1 MDYWKI
7 SDFAKKLN
15 KHNNT
20 IDGWFRELEVE
31 RKLHYISRVEGEKVY
46 DELDLKIAKFIIE
59 KRNNKW
65 SLNAIFDELPN
76 NFELRPFPEDYENET
91 KVNQVVDVEKMRATL
106 LNEMKIVFNELS
118 ENQAKEQLNEMK
130 KLLPSRE
137 EEKWNSINT
146 IIAERKISRT
156 LEEEA
161 LKLWEDKP
169 AGERLRRIGL
179 FRKEENKEKKDNF
192 IKEYIDQH
200 FEEKLKEE
208 FDIF

>member
-1 MDYWKI
+1 
-7 SDFAKKLN
+7 
-15 KHNNT
+15 
-20 IDGWFRELEVE
+20 EVE

-130 KLLPSRE
+130 KLLPSRK
-137 EEKWNSINT
+137 EEKCYECKSLKT
-146 IIAERKISRT
+146 IQRKI
-156 LEEEA
+156 E
-161 LKLWEDKP
+161 
-169 AGERLRRIGL
+169 I
-179 FRKEENKEKKDNF
+179 NEKVTSF
-192 IKEYIDQH
+192 PR
-200 FEEKLKEE
+200 
-208 FDIF
+208 

>member
-1 MDYWKI
+1 
-7 SDFAKKLN
+7 
-15 KHNNT
+15 
-20 IDGWFRELEVE
+20 EVE

-106 LNEMKIVFNELS
+106 LNEMK
-118 ENQAKEQLNEMK
+118 
-130 KLLPSRE
+130 KLIPYRK

-208 FDIF
+208 